1 MAFPNFA
8 TSHWKLPGELWP
20 KDGAPKVSQALWV
33 YWPLELNRWSSLWH
47 KYKDLYGTNMHLSW
61 EKKKFYHH
69 SFSINISALVL
80 CLSFCVFYR
89 FWIYLG
95 PFHEV
100 SFSTVVTYWYWNLFH
115 LFSHTNP
122 YDPHV
127 IAKCLRNTQGLHY
140 KGLNRLIEL
149 GLPVVA
155 LNEDSTSTQL
165 FSK

>member
-1 MAFPNFA
+1 M
-8 TSHWKLPGELWP
+8 
-20 KDGAPKVSQALWV
+20 
-33 YWPLELNRWSSLWH
+33 
-47 KYKDLYGTNMHLSW
+47 
-61 EKKKFYHH
+61 
-69 SFSINISALVL
+69 
-80 CLSFCVFYR
+80 R
-89 FWIYLG
+89 FHFQRLLHIG
-95 PFHEV
+95 IETF
-100 SFSTVVTYWYWNLFH
+100 FH

-140 KGLNRLIEL
+140 KGLNRLIER

>member
-1 MAFPNFA
+1 
-8 TSHWKLPGELWP
+8 
-20 KDGAPKVSQALWV
+20 
-33 YWPLELNRWSSLWH
+33 
-47 KYKDLYGTNMHLSW
+47 MHLSW

-100 SFSTVVTYWYWNLFH
+100 SFVIETFFD
-115 LFSHTNP
+115 LFSHTNS
-122 YDPHV
+122 YGPHV

-149 GLPVVA
+149 GPPVVA

>member
-33 YWPLELNRWSSLWH
+33 YWPLELNPWSSLWH

-100 SFSTVVTYWYWNLFH
+100 SFSTVVIYWYWNLFSP
-115 LFSHTNP
+115 FFP
-122 YDPHV
+122 Y
-127 IAKCLRNTQGLHY
+127 KSLRSSCYCEMSSQHSGITLQ
-140 KGLNRLIEL
+140 RSI
-149 GLPVVA
+149 
-155 LNEDSTSTQL
+155 DS
-165 FSK
+165 